1 VALGS
6 RFLEE
11 SSIFAA
17 EIQSRGDGSKCSA
30 LSPRVA
36 CRRTTHTGDGPPLLT
51 AAKNRY
57 AGQISLAHQHLFEW
71 ESLNMTRSI
80 YDRKVSD
87 IMTRDVVTLE
97 AGGTVHEALT
107 LMGENRVSA
116 IPVVDRKGRC
126 VGILS
131 ATDLVDMT
139 RDVDD
144 DLYHLDLVDSTS
156 RRFLIDRL
164 SHTLGEEAVDTYMS
178 ESVTTV
184 LPDSTLVNAT
194 RKILKAGIH
203 HLPVVDEKDRLV
215 GIVSSIDI
223 LAEFVDGAPQ

>member
-1 VALGS
+1 MS
-6 RFLEE
+6 
-11 SSIFAA
+11 
-17 EIQSRGDGSKCSA
+17 
-30 LSPRVA
+30 
-36 CRRTTHTGDGPPLLT
+36 
-51 AAKNRY
+51 
-57 AGQISLAHQHLFEW
+57 
-71 ESLNMTRSI
+71 RSI

-97 AGGTVHEALT
+97 AGGSVHEALT

-164 SHTLGEEAVDTYMS
+164 SHTLGEESIETYMS
-178 ESVTTV
+178 ETLTTV
-184 LPDSTLVNAT
+184 LPDSTLANAT

-203 HLPVVDEKDRLV
+203 HLPVIDEDDRLV
-215 GIVSSIDI
+215 GIISSIDI
-223 LAEFVDGAPQ
+223 LAEFADAAPA

>member
-1 VALGS
+1 
-6 RFLEE
+6 
-11 SSIFAA
+11 
-17 EIQSRGDGSKCSA
+17 
-30 LSPRVA
+30 
-36 CRRTTHTGDGPPLLT
+36 
-51 AAKNRY
+51 
-57 AGQISLAHQHLFEW
+57 
-71 ESLNMTRSI
+71 MTRSI
-80 YDRKVSD
+80 YERKVSD

-116 IPVVDRKGRC
+116 IPVIDRKGRC

-164 SHTLGEEAVDTYMS
+164 SRTLGEEAIDTYMS
-178 ESVTTV
+178 ESLTTV

-203 HLPVVDEKDRLV
+203 HLPVVDEHDRLV

-223 LAEFVDGAPQ
+223 LAEFVDAAPL

>member
-6 RFLEE
+6 RFLNE
-11 SSIFAA
+11 SSIFTA
-17 EIQSRGDGSKCSA
+17 EIQSRGVGIKRSA

-36 CRRTTHTGDGPPLLT
+36 CRRTAHIGDGRPLLT

-57 AGQISLAHQHLFEW
+57 DGEISLAYQHLFEW
-71 ESLNMTRSI
+71 EYLNMTRSI

-164 SHTLGEEAVDTYMS
+164 SHTLGEEAIDTYMS

-203 HLPVVDEKDRLV
+203 HLPVVDENDRLV